1 MPLRICFI
9 SAEIAPLAK
18 TGGLADV
25 SGALTRYL
33 DGAGHDVRAFMPLY
47 STIDRSAFAITP
59 VASLQDVP
67 LAIGPHSYRFSVF
80 TAQLPRTKAS
90 VHLVDCPV
98 LYGRPRLYTNDPD
111 EHLRFLALTLA
122 AFESCQRMAFAPE
135 ILHCHDWHAAFGPLF
150 LRTLYS
156 WDRLFASTRSVL
168 TIHNIGY
175 QGVFGAAA
183 AADLALGASGYLLH
197 QDDLR
202 SGHINSLKHGIMYA
216 DLVTTVSPTYAREIR
231 TPEYGMGLEHAL
243 RARGAAVVGILNGVD
258 YQEWDPRTDRY
269 LPRHYHSERLE
280 GKAELKR
287 ALIVRLGL
295 NVGPQTALAGVVTR
309 LAWQK
314 GVDLLVRALPGL
326 LASRDVA
333 CVVLGSGDDSYERTL
348 GELERA
354 FPQRL
359 VFHRGYSEELA
370 HWIEAGSDLFLMPSH
385 YEPCGLNQMYS
396 LRYGTVPVVRETG
409 GLADSVQRYD
419 PASGQGTGILFR
431 DFSAEAL
438 TAAVH
443 AALDLYARPRH
454 WRRMMRNGMAQNFS
468 WEHQGAEYE
477 ALYSSLT
484 GTVT

>member
-1 MPLRICFI
+1 M
-9 SAEIAPLAK
+9 
-18 TGGLADV
+18 
-25 SGALTRYL
+25 
-33 DGAGHDVRAFMPLY
+33 
-47 STIDRSAFAITP
+47 
-59 VASLQDVP
+59 
-67 LAIGPHSYRFSVF
+67 
-80 TAQLPRTKAS
+80 
-90 VHLVDCPV
+90 
-98 LYGRPRLYTNDPD
+98 
-111 EHLRFLALTLA
+111 
-122 AFESCQRMAFAPE
+122 
-135 ILHCHDWHAAFGPLF
+135 F
-150 LRTLYS
+150 LRRKRHLESLIYPC
-156 WDRLFASTRSVL
+156 DG
-168 TIHNIGY
+168 IGSRY
-175 QGVFGAAA
+175 R
-183 AADLALGASGYLLH
+183 ALGASGYLLH